1 MVSQKVFNDR
11 NTLTEKAKLWFQ
23 ASAVYRLQNS
33 RFFLK
38 ISKEIGK
45 TWRNSLT
52 HAHTRRACEARE
64 KKNLASLPSLAL
76 CFQPR
81 SRPFV

>member
-1 MVSQKVFNDR
+1 MIRDTN
-11 NTLTEKAKLWFQ
+11 
-23 ASAVYRLQNS
+23 RLQNS
-33 RFFLK
+33 RGFFLK

-45 TWRNSLT
+45 AWRKSLE
-52 HAHTRRACEARE
+52 REARE
-64 KKNLASLPSLAL
+64 RKASLPSLAL